1 MDIARFM
8 TVAISAIFI
17 NNFVLSRFLGLCPFM
32 GVSKQTKPALCMGA
46 AVIFVMTGS
55 GIITWLIYNYV
66 LIPLHLQYM
75 RTITFILV
83 IAVFVQLVD
92 MAILKFS
99 SALHRALG
107 IYLPLITTNC
117 AVLGVAVLN
126 INMFFKDGQP
136 LQNSFLISSFQ
147 AFCAGVGFALAMLLM
162 SGIRERLDLE
172 DVPESLQGLPM
183 AFIVAGLMSMAF
195 LGFSGF
201 KF

>member
-1 MDIARFM
+1 MDIAKFM
-8 TVAISAIFI
+8 TIAISAIFI
-17 NNFVLSRFLGLCPFM
+17 NNFVLTRFLGLCPFM
-32 GVSKQTKPALCMGA
+32 GVSKQTRPALCMGA
-46 AVIFVMTGS
+46 AVIFVMSGS
-55 GIITWLIYNYV
+55 SVITWLIYNYL
-66 LIPLHLQYM
+66 LIPLNLVYM

-92 MAILKFS
+92 MAMLRFS

-126 INMFFKDGQP
+126 INMFFKDGQALP
-136 LQNSFLISSFQ
+136 ASFLSSFFQ

-172 DVPESLQGLPM
+172 DVPQSFKGLPI

-201 KF
+201 RF